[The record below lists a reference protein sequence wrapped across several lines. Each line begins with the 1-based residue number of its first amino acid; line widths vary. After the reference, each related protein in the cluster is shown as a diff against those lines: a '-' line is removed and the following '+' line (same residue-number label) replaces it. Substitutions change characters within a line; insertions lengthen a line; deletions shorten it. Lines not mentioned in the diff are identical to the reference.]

1 MINNLPFK
9 ELRNKSLPGIIG
21 WRHRSSLPTQSRN
34 ISIWRRY
41 TIKKLTTAETSRS
54 RKNGILSSINK
65 SRNSKQLTKLRRPLL
80 PISNDIIIY
89 IYIIIICP
97 MNKI

>member
-21 WRHRSSLPTQSRN
+21 WRHRSSLPTQSKN
-34 ISIWRRY
+34 TSIWRKFM
-41 TIKKLTTAETSRS
+41 IKKLTTAETSRS
-54 RKNGILSSINK
+54 RKNGTLSSINK
-65 SRNSKQLTKLRRPLL
+65 SRNSKHLTKLRRLQL
-80 PISNDIIIY
+80 PISNDIDIY
-89 IYIIIICP
+89 IFIICP